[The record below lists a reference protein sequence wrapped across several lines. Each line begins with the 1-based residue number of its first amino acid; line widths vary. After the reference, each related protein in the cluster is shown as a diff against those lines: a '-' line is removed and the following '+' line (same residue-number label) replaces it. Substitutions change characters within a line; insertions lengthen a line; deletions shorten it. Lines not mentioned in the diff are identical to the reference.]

1 MINQNQTI
9 KAILPRF
16 GQIYHLILASNQVL
30 PLPLALIT
38 KLHLS
43 VGQNLSGED
52 YEKLSQQSFRF
63 LLRESALR
71 SIGISP
77 QNETSLWRKLTIKS
91 RLIQNKYKFPNLN
104 LSSEIDHLLT
114 KLAEQKLLSASSYA
128 KHLVQKNSKRSLS
141 YINQLLHHQGL
152 SQQEIYSTLKTVS
165 VSQET
170 DNLKKLLFKKL
181 PRFQK
186 LPKLKQKEKL
196 LGLAYR
202 NGFPLT
208 LAKKIV
214 DEILN

>member
-9 KAILPRF
+9 KAIVPRF

-77 QNETSLWRKLTIKS
+77 QNETSLRRKLTIKS
-91 RLIQNKYKFPNLN
+91 RLIQNKYKYTNLD

-114 KLAEQKLLSASSYA
+114 NLAEQKLLSATSYA
-128 KHLVQKNSKRSLS
+128 KHLVQKNSKRSLT
-141 YINQLLHHQGL
+141 YLNQLLRHQGL
-152 SQQEIYSTLKTVS
+152 SQQEIYGTLKTVS
-165 VSQET
+165 PGLET
-170 DNLKKLLFKKL
+170 DNLKKLLLKKL
-181 PRFQK
+181 PRFQN

-202 NGFPLT
+202 NGFPLN
-208 LAKKIV
+208 LAKRIV
-214 DEILN
+214 DELLN

>member
-9 KAILPRF
+9 KAIQPRF

-77 QNETSLWRKLTIKS
+77 QNQTSLKRKLTIKS
-91 RLIQNKYKFPNLN
+91 RLIQNKYKYSNLGLVN
-104 LSSEIDHLLT
+104 EIDHLLVN
-114 KLAEQKLLSASSYA
+114 LAQQNLLSATSYA
-128 KHLVQKNSKRSLS
+128 KHLVQKNSKRSLT
-141 YINQLLHHQGL
+141 YLNQLLRHQGL
-152 SQQEIYSTLKTVS
+152 SQQEIYRTLKTVS
-165 VSQET
+165 PGLET
-170 DNLKKLLFKKL
+170 DNLKKLLLKKL
-181 PRFQK
+181 PRFQN

-202 NGFPLT
+202 NGFPLN
-208 LAKKIV
+208 LAKRIV
-214 DEILN
+214 DELLN

>member
-9 KAILPRF
+9 KAIVPRF

-77 QNETSLWRKLTIKS
+77 QNETSLRRKLTIKS
-91 RLIQNKYKFPNLN
+91 RLIQNKYKYTNLD

-114 KLAEQKLLSASSYA
+114 NLAEQKLLSATSYA
-128 KHLVQKNSKRSLS
+128 KHLVQKNSKRSLT
-141 YINQLLHHQGL
+141 YLNQLLRHQGL
-152 SQQEIYSTLKTVS
+152 SQEDIYTSLKS
-165 VSQET
+165 VSPNQDS
-170 DNLKKLLFKKL
+170 DNLKKLLLKKL
-181 PRFQK
+181 PRFQN

-202 NGFPLT
+202 NGFPLN
-208 LAKKIV
+208 LAKRIV
-214 DEILN
+214 DELLN

>member
-9 KAILPRF
+9 KAIVPRF

-77 QNETSLWRKLTIKS
+77 QNQTSLKRKLTTKS
-91 RLIQNKYKFPNLN
+91 RLIQNKYKYTNLD

-114 KLAEQKLLSASSYA
+114 NLAEQKLLSATSYA
-128 KHLVQKNSKRSLS
+128 KHLVQKNSKRSLT
-141 YINQLLHHQGL
+141 YLNQLLRHQGL
-152 SQQEIYSTLKTVS
+152 SQEDIYTSLKS
-165 VSQET
+165 VSPNQDS
-170 DNLKKLLFKKL
+170 DNLKKLLLKKL
-181 PRFQK
+181 PRFQN

-202 NGFPLT
+202 NGFPLN
-208 LAKKIV
+208 LAKRIV
-214 DEILN
+214 DELLN